1 MGIIDSLKH
10 GWNAFTSRDP
20 TKVVYKYI
28 GPSSTSNQDRPR
40 LTRGN
45 EKSIVT
51 SIYNR
56 LAVDVAATTIVHAKM
71 DDQNRFLKEMDTGL
85 NNCLTLEA
93 NIDQTSR
100 SFISDLVISLCD
112 EGYVAAVPVDTSI
125 NPDSG
130 SFDIETMRVGQILE
144 WFPEHVRV
152 RVYNQNKGI
161 KEDIIVPKKTIAIIE
176 NPFYSIMNEPNS
188 TLQRLI
194 RKLNIMD
201 EIDERTGSGKLD
213 LIIQLPYA
221 VRSETRRGQAE
232 KRRQELEKQ
241 LKESGYGIA
250 YSDTTEKII
259 QLNRTID
266 NKILS
271 QIEYLTGLLF
281 SQLGITKEIME
292 GTADEK
298 TMLNYYNRTVEP
310 ILSAIADEYKRKFI
324 TKTARTQKQTIFFYR
339 DPFRLVPIND
349 IAEIADKFTRNE
361 ILTSNEVRQII
372 GMKPSDNPAADDLR
386 NKNIIATEYGNV
398 NGNDLPEIEERAIDN
413 HIDENL

>member
-28 GPSSTSNQDRPR
+28 GPSSTINQDRPR

-56 LAVDVAATTIVHAKM
+56 LAVDVASTTIVHAKM
-71 DDQNRFLKEMDTGL
+71 DDQNRFLKEMETGL

-221 VRSETRRGQAE
+221 VRSETRRGRAE

-266 NKILS
+266 NKLLS

-398 NGNDLPEIEERAIDN
+398 NGNDLPEIEERYIDN
-413 HIDENL
+413 SL